1 MEMISDSVL
10 SRLGTLSFFE
20 NRLKAQGFLRIAGVD
35 EAGRGPLAG
44 PVVAAACIL
53 PQNVLFSHLN
63 DSKQLTP
70 ELRDTLFAQIISHP
84 GVHYGIG
91 FIDVETIDRF
101 NILQATFLAM
111 RQAIASL
118 PHPPDYLL
126 IDGNQ
131 LPSLAVPAEA
141 IVEGDGRS
149 VSIAAASVLAKVTRD
164 RLLVELDAQWPQY
177 GFKQHKGY
185 ATAQHI
191 QAIHKHGPCPIHR
204 KSFDPIKSML
214 NPPPTQISF
223 FE

>member
-1 MEMISDSVL
+1 MEMISDSEL

-91 FIDVETIDRF
+91 IIDVETIDRF